1 MKKFKVT
8 MDGCTKEFEIPD
20 NATDEEYDEM
30 KAIVIAGFQANSGK
44 GEIKVELI
52 DAPDEI
58 KAKYIYNKDCD

>member
-8 MDGCTKEFEIPD
+8 MVATKEFEIPD

-30 KAIVIAGFQANSGK
+30 KAIVVAGFQANPCE